1 VSDDHVRDF
10 AAALGLDHQK
20 ELPGGFRLA
29 SIRQGRR
36 VEVKLARGD
45 EGLRLYLEPSGP
57 GACFARTKRFR
68 VSYQTP
74 EWGSVPTAV
83 VEAFVRRL
91 AAAEMALSPAL
102 VEALHADPPPV
113 VDRGARPRFADP
125 SPEVAAGR
133 TPAPPRRPLAVLGQS
148 EPIPKREG
156 SGRLRITLANVCEE
170 AFGYGPAASEYLR
183 AKLLSVPEIADRVEV
198 SILFLGGTDCE
209 AFADRIAAQD
219 PDLVGF
225 TCYSWNLASTA
236 ETTRRLRQKM
246 GVRPAIVWGGTSF
259 ALLRER
265 HDWFTWWSDVDAVAV
280 GSGEQTIVDLVARLL
295 SIGPGRGLGEG
306 PIRGTMRSVDGRLL
320 IGDPA
325 RVPLSLEE
333 VPSPYQMDTA
343 IRVQRPFIEMARGCL
358 FQCAFCSDARV
369 SREGRWLTASIDRI
383 ARDVAAVVAWPGT
396 TDIPAGASTANM
408 SEAVFAEMC
417 EGIRRGDPGQKL
429 SYGLQIYPS
438 IAKPSLREALRGVRV
453 RRIGIGVQSLTP
465 ETWRP
470 MRRKTSIEDARKAVS
485 LLHDLGTIYI
495 TVLLG
500 MPGETYQ
507 SFVDMIEE
515 LLTIEGCCIVVHRL
529 LILPGTQFHQQHERW
544 GLRFDPE
551 LYYRVMSSSTM
562 SNDDLRRAQHWV
574 RNRSVQAGFGAPGE
588 LRLDWTNSDD
598 MPLSFD
604 SPTYTSQG

>member
-1 VSDDHVRDF
+1 VSEASVRDF
-10 AAALGLDHQK
+10 VAALGLDLQQ
-20 ELPGGFRLA
+20 ELAGGFRLA
-29 SIRQGRR
+29 SVRQGRR
-36 VEVKLARGD
+36 VEVTLVRGD
-45 EGLRLYLEPSGP
+45 AGLKLYLEPP
-57 GACFARTKRFR
+57 GAGACYARTRLFR

-83 VEAFVRRL
+83 VDAFVRRL
-91 AAAEMALSPAL
+91 AAAEARLPPAL
-102 VEALHADPPPV
+102 VEALHDEPPPL
-113 VDRGARPRFADP
+113 VDRAARPLFAEP
-125 SPEVAAGR
+125 SRAVGPV
-133 TPAPPRRPLAVLGQS
+133 RRPLAILGQT
-148 EPIPKREG
+148 EAIPRRTGEA
-156 SGRLRITLANVCEE
+156 RLRITLANVCEE

-183 AKLLSVPEIADRVEV
+183 AKLLSVPEIADQVDV

-209 AFADRIAAQD
+209 AFAEQIAAQE

-236 ETTRRLRQKM
+236 ETTRRLRQKT
-246 GVRPAIVWGGTSF
+246 GGRATVVWGGTSF
-259 ALLRER
+259 AMLRER

-280 GSGEQTIVDLVARLL
+280 GSGEQTIVDLVTRLL
-295 SIGPGRGLGEG
+295 ARGPGRGLGDG
-306 PIRGTMRSVDGRLL
+306 AIRGTMRSVDGRLL
-320 IGDPA
+320 IGEPA
-325 RVPLSLEE
+325 RVPASLEE
-333 VPSPYQMDTA
+333 VPSPYQMGTA
-343 IRVQRPFIEMARGCL
+343 IRVERPFIEMARGCL

-369 SREGRWLTASIDRI
+369 SREGRWLTASVDRI
-383 ARDVAAVVAWPGT
+383 AKDVAAVVAWPGT

-438 IAKPSLREALRGVRV
+438 IARPSLREALRGVRV

-470 MRRKTSIEDARKAVS
+470 MRRKTSIEDARKAVG
-485 LLHDLGTIYI
+485 LLSDLGTIYI

-507 SFVDMIEE
+507 SFVDMVEE

-544 GLRFDPE
+544 GFSFDPD
-551 LYYRVMSSSTM
+551 LYYRVLSSSTM
-562 SNDDLRRAQHWV
+562 SNDDLRRAQLYV

-604 SPTYTSQG
+604 SPTYTSQR